1 METIKLLTVRSEIAA
16 GTRGAGM
23 GIDALIV
30 ASLDQKSTFFK
41 EHKVQNIDDVNNI
54 LFNNNNYPDAKHIDG
69 VYTMLNRVSNNTYDT
84 LKAGETPVVLAGD
97 HSTAAGTIS
106 GIKKAFPHQKLG
118 VIWIDAHA
126 DFHSPYTTPSGN
138 MHGMPLAMVSGIDN
152 KENAVNNPSEETVA
166 YWEDIK
172 KVGTTSAKI
181 DPSDVV
187 FIGVRDTEGPENEIM
202 KKHDI
207 RNITVDEVRA
217 MGTQAA
223 AEHAL
228 EKLSGCDMIYI
239 SFDVD
244 SMDPSISRGTG
255 TPVEHGLTVEEAKDL
270 NTILVSNEKVVCWEM
285 VEVNPTLDRDNVMAN
300 NAFKILNETV
310 EAIKKKSLLMVS

>member
-54 LFNNNNYPDAKHIDG
+54 LFNNNNYPNAKHIDG
-69 VYTMLNRVSNNTYDT
+69 VHTMLNRVSNHTYDT

-172 KVGTTSAKI
+172 KVGTTSSKI

-202 KKHDI
+202 KKHNI

-223 AEHAL
+223 AELAL
-228 EKLSGCDMIYI
+228 NKLTDCDMIYI

-255 TPVEHGLTVEEAKDL
+255 TPVEHGLTVEEAKEL

-285 VEVNPTLDRDNVMAN
+285 VEVNPTLDRDNIMAN